1 MLSALFEPSGFTL
14 FSTIALLLVA
24 LAIGWII
31 GAAWAGDRRDETAL
45 HFAGRDLQDEARRGL
60 IERRRQARPPHVRQT
75 NIASRSVARE
85 PNREWMR

>member
-1 MLSALFEPSGFTL
+1 MLNALFDPLGFNLFQTL
-14 FSTIALLLVA
+14 VLFLFA
-24 LAIGWII
+24 LAIGWVI
-31 GAAWAGDRRDETAL
+31 GAAWAGDRREETDL

-60 IERRRQARPPHVRQT
+60 IERRRQPRPPQGRQT

>member
-14 FSTIALLLVA
+14 FQTIVLLMVVLVV
-24 LAIGWII
+24 GWVS
-31 GAAWAGDRRDETAL
+31 GAAWAGDRREEMDL

-60 IERRRQARPPHVRQT
+60 IERRRQPRPQQGRQT